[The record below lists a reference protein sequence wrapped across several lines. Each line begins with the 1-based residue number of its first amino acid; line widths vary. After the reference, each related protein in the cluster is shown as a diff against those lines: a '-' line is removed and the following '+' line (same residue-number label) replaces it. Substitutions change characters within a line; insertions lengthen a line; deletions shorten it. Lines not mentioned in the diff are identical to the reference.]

1 MYLYLGSHPGASRV
15 LYLVATRRVLAFR
28 QSETNPAQAVV
39 EFLPQSEVNLSNV
52 VRLTTRVVKGILGL
66 ISIER
71 GAFHMNLA
79 AVGVHGIADLFLA
92 VVTSATEVGNTRPNS
107 ASNSESVARIHEVCF
122 YSLTS
127 SAWDDLPPETL
138 TNPEA
143 IDSMMMRDNY
153 GQPATPP
160 VFEHPCMPLTKILSS
175 GSFYYA
181 KDSTW
186 DISSRL
192 AVRLARD
199 KHATWDLGT
208 FDERFIWNAFLIRSL
223 LEFRERLDA
232 LERSEFDTCQFIV
245 CQPMT
250 LPRIARSWRCRSWL
264 FKGMSGLS
272 PWRYRHHRQMDHPQ
286 LSLSP

>member
-1 MYLYLGSHPGASRV
+1 MPYK
-15 LYLVATRRVLAFR
+15 
-28 QSETNPAQAVV
+28 
-39 EFLPQSEVNLSNV
+39 FLT
-52 VRLTTRVVKGILGL
+52 VRID
-66 ISIER
+66 
-71 GAFHMNLA
+71 
-79 AVGVHGIADLFLA
+79 GVADLFLA

-107 ASNSESVARIHEVCF
+107 ATKSESVARIHEVCF

-127 SAWDDLPPETL
+127 SAWDDLPAETL

-143 IDSMMMRDNY
+143 IDTMMMRDNY

-186 DISSRL
+186 DLSSRL
-192 AVRLARD
+192 GVRLARD

-232 LERSEFDTCQFIV
+232 LERDEFDTCQFIV
-245 CQPMT
+245 CQLDVPPSHCLLMALQVLAIQGYVGAFT
-250 LPRIARSWRCRSWL
+250 MALPAPPID
-264 FKGMSGLS
+264 GS
-272 PWRYRHHRQMDHPQ
+272 PTIVT
-286 LSLSP
+286 LSLISRLGWKRAGTRFNSRGVDDDGNTANFVEVRPSLACISIFLRFCRLKQYSPPINIA